1 MAESPMNIVTDL
13 TPTTMSVEDLNAEL
27 GTPAPQPLE
36 DTSGMNAGVT
46 LPATPPQQSRTPDL
60 VTAIEDARNAADPNI
75 VEPLQLRTQDRLLP
89 QTRPLDD
96 TFKFKGLGNRD
107 VAIKSEHID
116 TLRANRN
123 DPEAV
128 DAFEIKYGK
137 GTAGRY
143 LSVPKKEHVETL
155 VRGMRDPDAIEGFES
170 IYGPGMARLY
180 VQLYSPK
187 SDAYDRYQA
196 ALKISAVLQ
205 GVTPA
210 YRPPGYIEAID
221 SMATGVAK
229 AFQELGQSVGII
241 KDDLVNE
248 DNVVRYNP
256 TTSAVIEGIS
266 QFVAGRAVVGG
277 VIRAPKDLSTAYR
290 FVREMGLGAIVDAF
304 AFDPNDPL
312 VGDAAKQIAQYLGKP
327 EEDFSWLW
335 KVNDF
340 DSEWKKRAARATEGG
355 AIGLAAESVLRLIH
369 IGIKTTRLMRGNP
382 IPEVNVPAGDYGTTP
397 PPRVEIPQ
405 PELPGKPGDQLEL
418 PLGNMND
425 PNQAAQVRID
435 RMDARGAFDTPTPLT
450 GDNFRGMT
458 GGDAMAQSV
467 EPRLP
472 MDLSEDPA
480 PFRPRGEAPI
490 DSQEQA
496 LRDIL
501 GVDEQYQLD
510 LRLGQPVGDGY
521 QWSIFDQ
528 LVSEPYQRPRTAL
541 GATQKAADGQLD
553 LLGTQVAKP
562 KQAVPEPPIS
572 RTGSRTENI
581 VDGLS
586 PRTPEEKTIIS
597 LIDNVPPPAPNQL
610 RALIDSIPDL
620 TFTRTDTG
628 QLIAGMTD
636 TSFKAVTDAVAPVLK
651 DIANIAKN
659 DPQQLIRMMN
669 ASNTIEEVEKL
680 SAVVNAATKRVSDDI
695 AVINARLKAL
705 EQAGN
710 RGSQI
715 DMITRSELTPA
726 INLKAQLDQI
736 DKPLGTL
743 AGSMLGRRAI
753 ERRLAA
759 AVRVRVD
766 ELRGA
771 GVTDRQIADM
781 ITAAIDNTKLD
792 TKLFDKLVA
801 QRDVALRQGDVRT
814 VQKLDKKIARELDAI
829 EKAAN
834 GEVDGYFNMAVK
846 TVNDV
851 VIPFM
856 LSGLPT
862 FITNVVAPVGLMA
875 VRNLGTIVGTTIR
888 KGPAYAFSIQQA
900 KYLANKVGIQAQRK
914 LLSEVMNSVVKEQS
928 KVFSSDGFARQ
939 NVGYIKAESYGL
951 NPDSAAGKAVNVT
964 GKAIRALTWPL
975 AFTDE
980 LAGTVA
986 ARAEVGAEAAHSF
999 YMNVQ
1004 NRLKALSD
1012 QFKDPTVPLTDKAAL
1027 REQVKELQAN
1037 PKIAVDGSE
1046 YTMEQWIEK
1055 RVKDSYSPDNVLI
1068 DPKIAN
1074 TVEAAFG
1081 RDEFTSVVGRQFER
1095 AFDALPILRSVQPI
1109 MRIPVNMFVR
1119 GLEQIPGFQFVVRDP
1134 QSIYADLKGMNGEFR
1149 KMEAQGRVIIGAAIT
1164 YLAYELAADGLITGE
1179 QPQNKWQRQNA
1190 MAANDVRGYNIK
1202 IGDKFYEYNAADPV
1216 AMPFKL
1222 AANFFQNV
1230 RTYSMR
1236 QDFAEN
1242 QALYHFMA
1250 GVFSFAQ
1257 AARDIPTAELLQTVG
1272 TFLQSS
1278 ERVEGD
1284 PLYNTRAWE
1293 KLVTGFIRKL
1303 TPAFVRNVQQMN
1315 DPTIYDTAGGTIGE
1329 QIIKSFQVSLG
1340 MTDQVP
1346 RVYDILGEPLQR
1358 SRSSRVMFGMFAPLD
1373 PDSMD
1378 KKEFIRQSI
1387 VRIEQMTGRAFAMA
1401 PNPPG
1406 LEKIDLRGFQSRVG
1420 NPSVADTFFKTYNTI
1435 ELGGVNVSDALYT
1448 LFKAA
1453 EFSPNAVGSYEVDGP
1468 LTKDI
1473 AQTIQ
1478 RYRKAAWQITLD
1490 LEGPPTTK
1498 LGQEV
1503 KKIDDMKLKARNP
1516 ANDPKIPEGLGGF
1529 ATK

>member
-1 MAESPMNIVTDL
+1 MAESPMNIVDQEEFAK
-13 TPTTMSVEDLNAEL
+13 SVEELNAEL
-27 GTPAPQPLE
+27 GTPAPQPME
-36 DTSGMNAGVT
+36 ETVGVNAGVT
-46 LPATPPQQSRTPDL
+46 LPAQPPQLSRTPDV
-60 VTAIEDARNAADPNI
+60 VTSIEDARNAADPNI

-89 QTRPLDD
+89 QSKPLDD
-96 TFKFKGLGNRD
+96 SFKFNGLGNRD
-107 VAIKSEHID
+107 VAVKAEHVD

-128 DAFEIKYGK
+128 EAFDLKYGK
-137 GTAGRY
+137 GTAARY
-143 LSVPKKEHVETL
+143 LSVPKKEHVEAL
-155 VRGMRDPDAIEGFES
+155 VRNARDTDAIEGFEAL
-170 IYGPGMARLY
+170 YGPGMARLY
-180 VQLYSPK
+180 ATLYSPK

-196 ALKISAVLQ
+196 AVKISAILQ
-205 GVTPA
+205 GVAPA
-210 YRPPGYIEAID
+210 YRPSMLEEGLD
-221 SMATGVAK
+221 SMGSGVVK
-229 AFQELGQSVGII
+229 AFQELGQFAGII
-241 KDDLVNE
+241 KEDLVKDE
-248 DNVVRYNP
+248 AIRYNP
-256 TTSAVIEGIS
+256 ATSAIIEGIS
-266 QFVAGRAVVGG
+266 QFITGRAVVGG
-277 VIRAPKDLSTAYR
+277 VLRAPKDLGVAYS
-290 FVREMGLGAIVDAF
+290 FIREMGLGAIVDAF

-312 VGDAAKQIAQYLGKP
+312 IGDASKVIADFLGKP

-335 KVNDF
+335 KVDDF
-340 DSEWKKRAARATEGG
+340 DSEWQKRAARAAEGG
-355 AIGLAAESVLRLIH
+355 AVGLLAESVLRLIH
-369 IGIKTTRLMRGNP
+369 VGIKTTRAMRGNP

-397 PPRVEIPQ
+397 APRVEIPEPQ
-405 PELPGKPGDQLEL
+405 LPGQPGDQLTLAL
-418 PLGNMND
+418 PDTNNPFTAVQTRLDRQTNLGLPETATQPD
-425 PNQAAQVRID
+425 
-435 RMDARGAFDTPTPLT
+435 
-450 GDNFRGMT
+450 
-458 GGDAMAQSV
+458 
-467 EPRLP
+467 LP
-472 MDLSEDPA
+472 MDLPFERRLDELPIWARPTAPGETISEMAD
-480 PFRPRGEAPI
+480 RLM
-490 DSQEQA
+490 DKW
-496 LRDIL
+496 
-501 GVDEQYQLD
+501 GVDFQGKLD
-510 LRLGQPVGDGY
+510 LQQPRADLPFTYDGQGSLFPLPEQRAPV
-521 QWSIFDQ
+521 
-528 LVSEPYQRPRTAL
+528 RTAL
-541 GATQKAADGQLD
+541 EGTGKAADGQVGD
-553 LLGTQVAKP
+553 LATQGAP
-562 KQAVPEPPIS
+562 NNRAVPEPPVS
-572 RTGSRTENI
+572 LTATRTENI
-581 VDGLS
+581 VDGIT
-586 PRTPEEKTIIS
+586 PRTPEEKTVLS
-597 LIDNVPPPAPNQL
+597 LIENAPAPAPNQL
-610 RALIDSIPDL
+610 RQLIDSMPDL
-620 TFTRTDTG
+620 TFTRNEMG
-628 QLIAGMTD
+628 QLVTGLTD
-636 TSFKAVTDAVAPVLK
+636 TSFKAVTDAVLPVLK

-680 SAVVNAATKRVSDDI
+680 SAVVNAATKRVTDDI
-695 AVINARLKAL
+695 AVVNARIKAL
-705 EQAGN
+705 EQAGG
-710 RGSQI
+710 RGAQI

-726 INLKAQLDQI
+726 LNLKAQLDSI

-753 ERRLAA
+753 EKRLAA

-781 ITAAIDNTKLD
+781 VTAAIDNTKLD
-792 TKLFDKLVA
+792 TKQFDKLVA
-801 QRDVALRQGDVRT
+801 QRDVALRQGDLRT

-829 EKAAN
+829 EKNAR
-834 GEVDGYFNMAVK
+834 GELDGYFNRTVK
-846 TVNDV
+846 TINDV

-875 VRNLGTIVGTTIR
+875 IRNLGTIVGTTIR
-888 KGPAYAFSIQQA
+888 KGPTYAFTIQEA
-900 KYLANKVGIQAQRK
+900 KYLANKVAIQGQRK
-914 LLSEVMNSVVKEQS
+914 LLSDIFKSVTSEQS
-928 KVFSSDGFARQ
+928 KIFSSDGFARQ

-951 NPDSAAGKAVNVT
+951 NPEGVAAKAVNIT

-980 LAGTVA
+980 LAGTIA
-986 ARAEVGAEAAHSF
+986 ARAEVGAEAAHAF
-999 YMNVQ
+999 YMNMQ
-1004 NRLKALSD
+1004 QRMKSLAD
-1012 QFKDPTVPLTDKAAL
+1012 QIADPVVPLTDKARL
-1027 REQVKELQAN
+1027 REQLKALQKD
-1037 PKIAVDGSE
+1037 PKISVDGAE
-1046 YTMEQWIEK
+1046 YTMKEWIEK
-1055 RVKDSYSPDNVLI
+1055 RVKDSYSPDGVLI

-1074 TVEAAFG
+1074 TAEAIFG
-1081 RDEFTSVVGRQFER
+1081 RDEFTSAVGRQFER

-1119 GLEQIPGFQFVVRDP
+1119 GLEQIPGFQLVVRDP
-1134 QSIYADLKGMNGEFR
+1134 QSIYADLKGANGSYR
-1149 KMEAQGRVIIGAAIT
+1149 QIEAQGRVIIGAAIT

-1230 RTYSMR
+1230 RSYSMR

-1272 TFLQSS
+1272 AFLQSS

-1303 TPAFVRNVQQMN
+1303 TPAFVRNIAQMN
-1315 DPTIYDTAGGTIGE
+1315 DPTVYDTAGGTIGE
-1329 QIIKSFQVSLG
+1329 QIMKNMQLSLG

-1358 SRSSRVMFGMFAPLD
+1358 PRSSRVMLGMFAPLD
-1373 PDSMD
+1373 PDKMD
-1378 KKEFIRQSI
+1378 KKEFVRESI

-1406 LEKIDLRGFQSRVG
+1406 LSKIDLREFKSRVG
-1420 NPSVADTFFKTYNTI
+1420 NPSVADTFFKTYNSI
-1435 ELGGVNVSDALYT
+1435 ELGGVNVTDALYT
-1448 LFKAA
+1448 LLKAA
-1453 EFSPNAVGSYEVDGP
+1453 EISPNAVGSYEFDGP

-1478 RYRKAAWQITLD
+1478 KYRNAAWQITLD
-1490 LEGPPTTK
+1490 LEGPPATK

-1516 ANDPKIPEGLGGF
+1516 ANDPVIPEGLGGF
-1529 ATK
+1529 VSKK